1 MKNLNKNIAS
11 KAVEALK
18 DRTFQPSNQA
28 WDRIDAMLT
37 SSESIKPKKSFVW
50 LKIAASFVI
59 IGFVFALFYQEGEKQ
74 PIPNIV
80 NIETNEK
87 EVLNP
92 LDTNVNNKIFIEE
105 TLPTP
110 ILPKN
115 EIVINTK
122 PHAPSDLNLNKISN
136 SQPQNDAFQTPQ
148 LLVNNNAFNVDAQKL
163 LAEVENEM
171 KNKSTSNHQSVAAN
185 TTKIKIDPTQ
195 LLDETEHEMNQTF
208 KNKAIDKVNKT
219 FNDVKQALVKN

>member
-11 KAVEALK
+11 KAVETLK

-37 SSESIKPKKSFVW
+37 SSESIKPKKSFFW
-50 LKIAASFVI
+50 LKIAGSFI
-59 IGFVFALFYQEGEKQ
+59 ILGFVFALFNQEGEKQ

-87 EVLNP
+87 EILNP
-92 LDTNVNNKIFIEE
+92 LDTNVKNIMLVKEE
-105 TLPTP
+105 LTVP
-110 ILPKN
+110 ILTKN

-122 PHAPSDLNLNKISN
+122 PHAPSELNVNKVSN
-136 SQPQNDAFQTPQ
+136 SQSQDTFQTPQ
-148 LLVNNNAFNVDAQKL
+148 LFVKNNPINVDAQKL

-171 KNKSTSNHQSVAAN
+171 KNKSTLNQQNVAAN
-185 TTKIKIDPTQ
+185 TIKIKIDPTQ
-195 LLDETEHEMNQTF
+195 LLDETEHEINQTF

-219 FNDVKQALVKN
+219 FKDVKQALVKN

>member
-11 KAVEALK
+11 KAVETLK

-37 SSESIKPKKSFVW
+37 SSESIKPKKSFFW
-50 LKIAASFVI
+50 LKIAGSFI
-59 IGFVFALFYQEGEKQ
+59 ILGFVFALFNQEGEKQ

-87 EVLNP
+87 EILNP
-92 LDTNVNNKIFIEE
+92 LDTNVKNIILVKEE
-105 TLPTP
+105 LTVP
-110 ILPKN
+110 ILTKN

-122 PHAPSDLNLNKISN
+122 PHALSELNVNKISN
-136 SQPQNDAFQTPQ
+136 SQSQDTFQTPQ
-148 LLVNNNAFNVDAQKL
+148 LFVKNNPINVDAQKL

-171 KNKSTSNHQSVAAN
+171 KNKSTLNQQNVAAN

-195 LLDETEHEMNQTF
+195 LLDETEHEINQTF

-219 FNDVKQALVKN
+219 FKDVKQALVKN

>member
-11 KAVEALK
+11 KAVETLK

-37 SSESIKPKKSFVW
+37 SSESIKPKKSFFW
-50 LKIAASFVI
+50 LKIAGSFI
-59 IGFVFALFYQEGEKQ
+59 ILGFVFALYNQEGEKK

-87 EVLNP
+87 EILNP
-92 LDTNVNNKIFIEE
+92 LDTNVKNIMLVKEE
-105 TLPTP
+105 LTVP
-110 ILPKN
+110 ILTKN

-122 PHAPSDLNLNKISN
+122 PHAPSELNVNKISN
-136 SQPQNDAFQTPQ
+136 SQSQDTFQTPQ
-148 LLVNNNAFNVDAQKL
+148 LFVKNNSINVDAQKL

-171 KNKSTSNHQSVAAN
+171 KNKSTLNQQNVAAN

-195 LLDETEHEMNQTF
+195 LLDETEHEINQTF

-219 FNDVKQALVKN
+219 FKDVKQALVKN

>member
-11 KAVEALK
+11 KAVETLK

-37 SSESIKPKKSFVW
+37 SSESIKPKKSFFW
-50 LKIAASFVI
+50 LKIAGSFI
-59 IGFVFALFYQEGEKQ
+59 ILGFVFALFNQEGEKQ

-87 EVLNP
+87 EILNP
-92 LDTNVNNKIFIEE
+92 LDTNVKNIMLVKEE
-105 TLPTP
+105 LTVP
-110 ILPKN
+110 ILTKN

-122 PHAPSDLNLNKISN
+122 PHAPSELNVNKVSN
-136 SQPQNDAFQTPQ
+136 SQSQDTFQTPQ
-148 LLVNNNAFNVDAQKL
+148 LFVKNNPINVDAQKL

-171 KNKSTSNHQSVAAN
+171 KNKSTLNQQNVAAN

-195 LLDETEHEMNQTF
+195 LLDETEHEINQTF

-219 FNDVKQALVKN
+219 FKDVKQALVKN